1 MERFFCPECRRFYPV
16 SRSRWRCDCGSFLDL
31 EFQPAFPNKKIVNRP
46 PSLWRYREAIPVSR
60 DESVVSMGE
69 GVTPLE
75 EMHFGGRRVFVKID
89 YLFPTGSYKDRG
101 AAVLVSKAKELG
113 ITKVVEDSSG
123 NAGSAIA
130 AYCARAGIR
139 CEIYVPGNTS
149 PEKLVQIETYG
160 AKLRRV
166 TGSRER
172 TAEVTMEAAL
182 ETYYASHCWNPYFL
196 HGTKTFAFE
205 TWEQMDRQ
213 APDTVVLPVGHGTLF
228 LGTYIGFRELRD
240 AGLVKKIPRLVGIQS
255 AFCAPLFQAYRKG
268 AEKGLAI
275 EKKETLAEGIAIAK
289 PIRGKQILK
298 AVRETGGEILAV
310 TEREVAVALKE
321 MGQRGHYIEPT
332 AAATIAGL
340 QKYLKHIKK
349 EVVVSTLTGV
359 GLKATEKIGHLLARP
374 CKPK

>member
-1 MERFFCPECRRFYPV
+1 MERFFCPDCRRFYPV
-16 SRSRWRCDCGSFLDL
+16 SPTRWRCDCGSFLDL
-31 EFQPAFPNKKIVNRP
+31 EFKPAFPIEKILKRAP
-46 PSLWRYREAIPVSR
+46 TLWRYREAIPVR
-60 DESVVSMGE
+60 QDRATVSMGE

-75 EMHFGGRRVFVKID
+75 EMDFNGRRVFVKID

-113 ITKVVEDSSG
+113 IKKVVEDSSG

-139 CEIYVPGNTS
+139 CEIFVPGSTS

-160 AKLRRV
+160 ATLRKV
-166 TGSRER
+166 AGSRER

-182 ETYYASHCWNPYFL
+182 NTYYASHCWNPFFL

-205 TWEQMDRQ
+205 TWEQMGWN
-213 APDTVVLPVGHGTLF
+213 APDAIVLPVGHGTLF
-228 LGTYIGFRELRD
+228 LGTYIGFRELKE
-240 AGLVKKIPRLVGIQS
+240 AGLVKKIPKLVGVQS
-255 AFCAPLFQAYRKG
+255 AFCAPLYRAFKKG
-268 AEKGLAI
+268 AEKDLPI

-298 AVRETGGEILAV
+298 AVRETGGEMLSV
-310 TEREVAVALKE
+310 TEREVAVALRE

-359 GLKATEKIGHLLARP
+359 GLKATEKIGHLLT
-374 CKPK
+374 